1 LSDLDDVLVV
11 CVRKSFWSSP
21 EAEIFPRRIYTRIFY
36 GHSTNLLNSAFVAL
50 RGLFAV
56 WMRRPRVV
64 LLGAVERTVPW
75 FIRAR
80 QYGLLR
86 GAKLVLINQ
95 LSLTAEQLEH
105 VDRVI
110 VHATEFTRRPG
121 PLRER
126 AVFVPI
132 PADGD
137 FARAA
142 KEATQRDVVFT
153 GGMEGRDFRS
163 VIEAVRGEDVPLE
176 LITFSPETLGFDGE
190 VPPNVDVHWRM
201 PVWDFLA
208 RMASSLFVVVPLRS
222 ADSPH
227 GQMFTVQAL
236 ALGKPVIATR
246 SPGVDDYLTDGREG
260 FLVDVGDVAG
270 YRKAILTL
278 LRDVELRERFAREA
292 LARTEER
299 SYPSYAQHLR
309 ALCLELLAA

>member
-1 LSDLDDVLVV
+1 
-11 CVRKSFWSSP
+11 
-21 EAEIFPRRIYTRIFY
+21 
-36 GHSTNLLNSAFVAL
+36 
-50 RGLFAV
+50 
-56 WMRRPRVV
+56 
-64 LLGAVERTVPW
+64 
-75 FIRAR
+75 
-80 QYGLLR
+80 
-86 GAKLVLINQ
+86 
-95 LSLTAEQLEH
+95 
-105 VDRVI
+105 
-110 VHATEFTRRPG
+110 
-121 PLRER
+121 
-126 AVFVPI
+126 
-132 PADGD
+132 
-137 FARAA
+137 
-142 KEATQRDVVFT
+142 
-153 GGMEGRDFRS
+153 
-163 VIEAVRGEDVPLE
+163 
-176 LITFSPETLGFDGE
+176 
-190 VPPNVDVHWRM
+190 M